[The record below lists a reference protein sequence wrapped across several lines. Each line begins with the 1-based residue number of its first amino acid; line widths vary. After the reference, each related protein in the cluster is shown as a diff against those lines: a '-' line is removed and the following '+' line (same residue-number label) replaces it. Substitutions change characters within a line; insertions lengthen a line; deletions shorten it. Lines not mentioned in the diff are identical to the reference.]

1 MNRYIVL
8 SVAAALCGC
17 AGTNDLRD
25 ALIIESAT
33 LGYLREDGIKLS
45 APARVEGYQIERT
58 LPDTLSVERTGTLVV
73 PLLVYNYWKHEFD
86 VKLGT
91 ESFQPTLTAFGSR
104 SLAQDLQKAGAGTEG
119 RPGVSVRVRI
129 RKVESGLVYEK
140 SGYMYTA
147 GFFYGFGG
155 SHAARDIRSAIQA
168 DIVLEKEG
176 VADTLKYAHEES
188 AQIPAQVANAKI
200 NEVAVN
206 AMAETLSLCFKDLH
220 SRILAAMATGG
231 TAGNP

>member
-1 MNRYIVL
+1 MNRKIVL
-8 SVAAALCGC
+8 AVAAALCGC
-17 AGTNDLRD
+17 AGTNSLRD

-45 APARVEGYQIERT
+45 APARVDRYQIEGK
-58 LPDTLSVERTGTLVV
+58 LPDTLTVKRTGTLIV
-73 PLLVYNYWKHEFD
+73 PLLLYNYWKHEFD

-91 ESFQPTLTAFGSR
+91 ESFQPTLAAFGSR
-104 SLAQDLQKAGAGTEG
+104 SLAQDLQKAGAGAEG
-119 RPGVSVRVRI
+119 RPGVSVRVLI
-129 RKVESGLVYEK
+129 RKVESGLVYER
-140 SGYMYTA
+140 SGYFYTA
-147 GFFYGFGG
+147 LFFNVYGWGN
-155 SHAARDIRSAIQA
+155 AARDIRSTIQA
-168 DIVLEKEG
+168 DIVLEKDG
-176 VADTLKYAHEES
+176 IADTLKYAHEES
-188 AQIPAQVANAKI
+188 AQIPAQVARSNV